1 MINIAVVDV
10 VDVVVCVLD
19 DVVGVVMNVVIT
31 IVTFVFVLAAV
42 CTIVADTDDV
52 CVFIDIDVCDSVV
65 TSTVDVTYDVGV
77 VVVVVGGGVCVIVYV
92 V

>member
-19 DVVGVVMNVVIT
+19 DVVGVVMNVIT